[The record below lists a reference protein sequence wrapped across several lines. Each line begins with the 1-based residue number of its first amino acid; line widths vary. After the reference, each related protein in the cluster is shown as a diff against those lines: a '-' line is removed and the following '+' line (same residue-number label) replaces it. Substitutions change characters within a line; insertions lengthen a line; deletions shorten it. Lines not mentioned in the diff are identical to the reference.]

1 MEMNSKNPL
10 TLVVFG
16 ATGDLYQNK
25 LALALFNLFSQGF
38 LPKDFTVFG
47 FARRA
52 LTDLDFQNFTKDA
65 LEIKSS
71 NLSQE
76 SLQEFLSHL
85 KYIQGDLESL
95 EDFKKL
101 AQQLGEEDGKLGVC
115 TNKLFYLAVPP
126 SMYGKIFQNISDA
139 GLTITCAPGTLDVEE
154 AWTRVLVEKPFGS
167 DIEDAKRLD
176 KMLGGL
182 FAESQIFRIDHYLA
196 YLAKGVVDAILNLR
210 FGVDAAESKETKW
223 SNKNIESVRIIFHEK
238 DLVGRRAPFYDALG
252 AFRDVGQNH
261 MLQML
266 ALVAMENPL
275 LPETG
280 GIHKARQSVLEKVKI
295 QEKLIS
301 SPYHGQQKLTSP
313 EFKMVRGQ
321 YEGYLGE
328 AGVKPESE
336 TETFFRL
343 VLTVENPKWAGV
355 PFVLEF
361 GKALDESQVFI
372 EVCSKESKTCM
383 NFPVS
388 DENTLRDAYEKVF
401 YDCILGDQTI
411 FASTGEVMA
420 EWVITTE
427 VLKALKSVPL
437 VVYKKGSSADAII

>member
-1 MEMNSKNPL
+1 M
-10 TLVVFG
+10 FG
-16 ATGDLYQNK
+16 ATGNLYADK
-25 LALALFNLFSQGF
+25 LAVSLFNLFTKEL

-47 FARRA
+47 FARR
-52 LTDLDFQNFTKDA
+52 DLDDGDFQNLTKDA
-65 LEIKSS
+65 IEKKLPNFSAEK
-71 NLSQE
+71 
-76 SLQEFLSHL
+76 LQEFLLHV
-85 KYIQGDLESL
+85 KYIQGDLENV

-101 AQQLGEEDGKLGVC
+101 AELLGKEDGKLGVC

-126 SMYGKIFQNISDA
+126 SMYGKIFQNISGA
-139 GLTITCAPGTLDVEE
+139 GLTITCSPEVSDAAG

-182 FAESQIFRIDHYLA
+182 FDESQIFRIDHYLA
-196 YLAKGVVDAILNLR
+196 YLAKGVVGEILRLR
-210 FGVDAAESKETKW
+210 FAEDGTESKW
-223 SNKNIESVRIIFHEK
+223 NKENIESVRIIFHEK
-238 DLVGRRAPFYDALG
+238 DLVGRRAAFYDAIG

-280 GIHKARQSVLEKVKI
+280 GIHTARKNVLEKVKLSTGAKI
-295 QEKLIS
+295 
-301 SPYHGQQKLTSP
+301 
-313 EFKMVRGQ
+313 VRGQ

-328 AGVKPESE
+328 AGVRAESE
-336 TETFFRL
+336 TETFFRITL
-343 VLTVENPKWAGV
+343 NVENPKWAGV
-355 PFVLEF
+355 PFMLEF

-372 EVCSKESKTCM
+372 EVCSKDSATCM

-388 DENTLRDAYEKVF
+388 DEHTLRDAYEKVF

-411 FASTGEVMA
+411 FTSTGEVLA

-427 VLKALKSVPL
+427 ILNKFKSVPL
-437 VVYKKGSSADAII
+437 KIYKKGIGADAIL